1 MNDGTPYLYPKLLT
15 YDWCAEVKDC
25 GCTPLQVRFAPYK
38 HYTTTNEQLSTR
50 ALTSARGE

>member
-38 HYTTTNEQLSTR
+38 HYTTTKEQLSTR